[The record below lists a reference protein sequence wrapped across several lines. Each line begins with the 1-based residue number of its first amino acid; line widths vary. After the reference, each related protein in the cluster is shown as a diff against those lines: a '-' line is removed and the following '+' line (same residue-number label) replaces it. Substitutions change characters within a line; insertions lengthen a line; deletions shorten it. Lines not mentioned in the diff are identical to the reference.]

1 MIYADNAA
9 TTRLSDAA
17 YNAMLPYLRDD
28 YGNPSSAHKM
38 GQYARD
44 AVEHARETIARCIN
58 AEFPDEIIFTSGG
71 TESNNQA
78 IRSALHNMAEYYFRH
93 IVTTSIEHHSVLRTV
108 ERLVEQGEATA
119 TFVDPFRSGDI
130 DEEKIYDAIR
140 GGTGVVSVMYANNE
154 VGVVQPIREIGEICE
169 ETGVIFHTD
178 AVQAVGHIPIDVR
191 KDKVDYLSASAHKF
205 HGPKGV
211 GFLYAKRREGAYP
224 FIVGGAQEQ
233 GRRAGT
239 ENVSGIVGMAA
250 ALDEAVR
257 NMDKNI
263 EHVTNL
269 RDMLIDGLLDISGSH
284 LNGHGAHRLPG
295 NVNMRFD
302 GVEGNALVLSLDA
315 HEICASAGSACT
327 TGDLEPSHVLMA
339 MGQTPEEAHGALRLS
354 LSEYNTES
362 EIIEIIKAV
371 KTEVERLRK
380 LKGGM

>member
-9 TTRLSDAA
+9 TTKLSKVALERMKPFL
-17 YNAMLPYLRDD
+17 NTL
-28 YGNPSSAHKM
+28 YGNPSAAH
-38 GQYARD
+38 GAGRIVRD
-44 AVEHARETIARCIN
+44 AIEEARETIARCIN

-78 IRSALHNMAEYYFRH
+78 IRSALHNMERYDFRH
-93 IVTTSIEHHSVLRTV
+93 ILTTSIEHHSVLRTV
-108 ERLVEQGEATA
+108 KGIVGEATY
-119 TFVDPFRSGDI
+119 VDPDADGWIDWKRVADHIAGD
-130 DEEKIYDAIR
+130 
-140 GGTGVVSVMYANNE
+140 TGVVSVMYASNE
-154 VGVVQPIREIGEICE
+154 VGTIQPIRKIGEICYDNA
-169 ETGVIFHTD
+169 VLFHTD
-178 AVQAVGHIPIDVR
+178 AVQAVGHIPIDVQ

-211 GFLYAKRREGAYP
+211 GFLYAKRRESAYP

-263 EHVTNL
+263 EHVTRL
-269 RDMLIDGLLDISGSH
+269 RDMLIDGLLDIPGSH
-284 LNGHGAHRLPG
+284 LNGERDLRLPG

-302 GVEGNALVLSLDA
+302 GVEGNALVLALDA

-339 MGQTPEEAHGALRLS
+339 MGQTEEQAHGALRLS

-362 EIIEIIKAV
+362 EITEIIKAV